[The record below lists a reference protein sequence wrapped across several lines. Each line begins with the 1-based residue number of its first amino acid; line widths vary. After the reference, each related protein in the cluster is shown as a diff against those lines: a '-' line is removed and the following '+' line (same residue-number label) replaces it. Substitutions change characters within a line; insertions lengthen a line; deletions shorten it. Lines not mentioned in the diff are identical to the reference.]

1 MQNWENAA
9 EYAGMALDR
18 QSALLDLHTKTP
30 GENCIYKDSPET
42 IFSMGDYMISTAFA
56 DRRREQPPYY
66 LSDDMQALFDRNDL
80 RSTLYVGET
89 EHRGYPG
96 VFMKVNG
103 QLSKWGGYY
112 DVSSNFLLRTPEAYL
127 TLAEAAA
134 YSGDE
139 DTARQNLKTFLTTR
153 MNGSVTVD
161 EAGEELITL
170 IRDERAREFLL
181 EGHRWF
187 DLRRYTVCEPYP
199 WSKVIEHGHVYIAD
213 YEVDY
218 IDYYRLEK
226 NDDAYTLPIPREIR
240 NFQNTL
246 GNNSRPARKPFK
258 TVTY

>member
-1 MQNWENAA
+1 
-9 EYAGMALDR
+9 
-18 QSALLDLHTKTP
+18 
-30 GENCIYKDSPET
+30 
-42 IFSMGDYMISTAFA
+42 
-56 DRRREQPPYY
+56 
-66 LSDDMQALFDRNDL
+66 
-80 RSTLYVGET
+80 
-89 EHRGYPG
+89 
-96 VFMKVNG
+96 MKVNG
-103 QLSKWGGYY
+103 QLSKWVGYY

-161 EAGEELITL
+161 EAGEELIAL